1 MDNFGIVF
9 HYKLK
14 KHMELRKDD
23 FPIALQAYDI
33 HENSVDFVAEQV
45 VKTEEEA
52 ENFMS
57 RYPGKLISARNIE
70 SEKSKRLY
78 DINSLK
84 NDFPVWAVFLGI
96 LLVILM
102 AALLSGWLQKQLG
115 L

>member
-1 MDNFGIVF
+1 
-9 HYKLK
+9 
-14 KHMELRKDD
+14 MELRKDD

-57 RYPGKLISARNIE
+57 RYSGKLISARNIE
-70 SEKSKRLY
+70 SDKSKRLY
-78 DINSLK
+78 DINSIKTGL
-84 NDFPVWAVFLGI
+84 PVWAIILCI
-96 LLVILM
+96 LLVISI
-102 AALLSGWLQKQLG
+102 AALLSGWLQRQLG